1 MQADP
6 MQKGPRTNIVADA
19 NIDAWTAHAVAG
31 ALSGAIWMAGGGL
44 VFSLATVWLLIA
56 ADLPGWL
63 TAVPV
68 LLALAELW
76 LLLRVAIDR
85 RLFEALAAYAS
96 RHGAADLAGLDAA
109 LMQLGWIAPNR
120 HGRTMADRARGAL
133 RLVRICGALAVIQLV
148 LTFLTSILG

>member
-1 MQADP
+1 MPPDS
-6 MQKGPRTNIVADA
+6 MQKGASANVEA

-31 ALSGAIWMAGGGL
+31 ALSGAIWMAGAGL
-44 VFSLATVWLLIA
+44 AFGLATVWLLVA
-56 ADLPGWL
+56 NDLPGWL
-63 TAVPV
+63 AGMPV
-68 LLALAELW
+68 LLALAQLW

-109 LMQLGWIAPNR
+109 LLQLGWIASGR
-120 HGRTMADRARGAL
+120 QGRTMTDRARGAL
-133 RLVRICGALAVIQLV
+133 RLVRLCGALAVIQFV